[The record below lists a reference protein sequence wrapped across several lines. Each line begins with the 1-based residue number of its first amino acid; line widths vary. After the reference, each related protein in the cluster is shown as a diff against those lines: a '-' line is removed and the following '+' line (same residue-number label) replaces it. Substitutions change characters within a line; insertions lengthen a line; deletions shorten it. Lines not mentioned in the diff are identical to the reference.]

1 MTCVKFPEY
10 FKYKFF
16 DLWQTYANENASA
29 YNVTETHFRWFGCC
43 VPFAHRWNT
52 PPALA
57 LALCFMFSIATHTH
71 PPTGLHRIHSRRTV
85 DWKIDLWFYLCTHF
99 FPSIVYF
106 ALTLDWKLEI
116 DKCPCYWCIF
126 VCILYCHSSCIELS
140 ECARAKLKCEY
151 KLEIGIQRMC
161 RHHSTE

>member
-1 MTCVKFPEY
+1 MANLCKWKCKRVLCNRNSFPM
-10 FKYKFF
+10 
-16 DLWQTYANENASA
+16 
-29 YNVTETHFRWFGCC
+29 VWFGCC

-71 PPTGLHRIHSRRTV
+71 PSTGLHRIHSRRTV
-85 DWKIDLWFYLCTHF
+85 ERKIDLWFYLCTHF

-106 ALTLDWKLEI
+106 ALTVDWKLEI